1 MEKDKIKYKLKNF
14 KIKVKNFPKKVLAL
28 LGRID
33 IDFFFLF
40 LASYF
45 FNYTYPW
52 YYRLIGAIG
61 VVYIYKILIRDIMV
75 RGK

>member
-1 MEKDKIKYKLKNF
+1 MKKDRVRYKLKNW
-14 KIKVKNFPKKVLAL
+14 KIKIKNIPKKTSAL
-28 LGRID
+28 LGNID

-52 YYRLIGAIG
+52 YFRLIGAIG

-75 RGK
+75 RGR